1 VKKPTSPGQ
10 ARPVKKP
17 TSPGQAR
24 PEKKPYSKYL
34 VPGAVVRVDPN
45 NRFQKPH
52 DYYDYQRGR
61 TVHVK
66 GGARD
71 RQIEALRRQGY
82 GGSGFLDA
90 LSALF
95 W

>member
-1 VKKPTSPGQ
+1 MSSGQALPGKMPTSSGQ
-10 ARPVKKP
+10 AL
-17 TSPGQAR
+17 PG
-24 PEKKPYSKYL
+24 KKPYSKYL

-52 DYYDYQRGR
+52 DYYDYQRR
-61 TVHVK
+61 RMVHVK

-71 RQIEALRRQGY
+71 RQLEAWRRQGY
-82 GGSGFLDA
+82 GGSGLLDA